1 MFKVSISNLNGNLE
15 NKILEKHKCK
25 DRGFAEIASF
35 AVIVKISMAVDR
47 RPLYLRV
54 CLLSAT
60 TVITETC
67 SDNEITSLLRGQNE
81 ALASQ
86 ISTLVYVFRNG
97 GTHNSIPIFLFA
109 DTALTA
115 KAFFPLFGADLPPTP
130 ALTVRSFSFFDHSIS
145 SFKIATCDHSN
156 TQPRNRN
163 SKASKKGGGSESDR
177 FLFPNLCQPPALST
191 KKQFLSPSSLSGEEH
206 LSAWKRPRVT
216 RLRRGLLSGWG
227 PLCYL
232 MRPSARGAPR
242 WDLGSG
248 LRELHGFFRQACMTG
263 QAVGPT
269 AQISAASH
277 SSPTRPSTQRS
288 SCWPVRAAFLLDC
301 ST

>member
-1 MFKVSISNLNGNLE
+1 MHSSWI
-15 NKILEKHKCK
+15 CR
-25 DRGFAEIASF
+25 DASF

-67 SDNEITSLLRGQNE
+67 SDNEIMSLLRGQNE

-130 ALTVRSFSFFDHSIS
+130 ALTVPLSFFDHSIS

-156 TQPRNRN
+156 TEPRNRN
-163 SKASKKGGGSESDR
+163 SKSQQKGR
-177 FLFPNLCQPPALST
+177 
-191 KKQFLSPSSLSGEEH
+191 
-206 LSAWKRPRVT
+206 RV
-216 RLRRGLLSGWG
+216 
-227 PLCYL
+227 
-232 MRPSARGAPR
+232 
-242 WDLGSG
+242 
-248 LRELHGFFRQACMTG
+248 
-263 QAVGPT
+263 
-269 AQISAASH
+269 
-277 SSPTRPSTQRS
+277 
-288 SCWPVRAAFLLDC
+288 
-301 ST
+301 